1 MCKVQRVAIKFKK
14 CTYKFKYVLY
24 VMEMLTK
31 AWKSTPKKKFNFY
44 YMNHVWIY
52 GTSDW

>member
-1 MCKVQRVAIKFKK
+1 MSKVQRVAIKFKK

-31 AWKSTPKKKFNFY
+31 AWKSTPKKIQFLLY
-44 YMNHVWIY
+44 ESCMDLWR
-52 GTSDW
+52 